1 VSIGSYPRFD
11 DTDHRV
17 KVTFDGRDQGEVRR
31 AADYMRDRVPA
42 GALLREE

>member
-11 DTDHRV
+11 DADHRV
-17 KVTFDGRDQGEVRR
+17 KVTFDGRDEAEVRR
-31 AADYMRDRVPA
+31 AADFLRERVPV